1 MNRSTARS
9 GKLRGSGLRKQ
20 VFIACAGVLALSVG
34 FGTARA
40 QIGDTPG
47 CDFNFAARGE
57 QRPTFP
63 RIPICAFAGAYQ
75 DSSHIKPNRCIG
87 AFHGPLADSVRRQA
101 RTITVRFLRDRVA
114 EARNDF
120 GGYRIYRV
128 QNSPDSTRMTL
139 IRRFSK
145 QEGDEITW
153 HFSSVDTAVNTLTP
167 LAFKCGGA
175 VVHDSV
181 VTFVDP
187 DSNGNYVKVCRRVD
201 RFDRCLSRGDSLFKL
216 VAPPGP
222 HDGFQ
227 TWYAITYELKN
238 SSLDGT
244 YDEMFIPDT
253 LSGCGTLLDRSAC
266 PNLNNKLMN
275 LTPQPVEPAGGPT
288 ADLERVGVVPN
299 PFRGREAWDRDTNE
313 LHFINLPSRATIKIF
328 TVSGDLVTQI
338 EHVDPIRDFARWDLK
353 NQSGRDVS
361 SGIYVYRIE
370 AGTLTFQDR
379 FVVIR

>member
-1 MNRSTARS
+1 M
-9 GKLRGSGLRKQ
+9 SGLLARAL
-20 VFIACAGVLALSVG
+20 IACAGVLALSAG
-34 FGTARA
+34 IARA

-47 CDFNFAARGE
+47 CDFNFSARGE

-63 RIPICAFAGAYQ
+63 SIPICAFPGAYQ
-75 DSSHIKPNRCIG
+75 DSSHLRPNRCIG
-87 AFHGPLADSVRRQA
+87 AFRGPLADSVRRQA
-101 RTITVRFLRDRVA
+101 RTITVRFLRDRIA

-145 QEGDEITW
+145 QPGDERTW
-153 HFSSVDTAVNTLTP
+153 RFSSVDTAAGTLTP
-167 LAFKCGGA
+167 LAFKCNGA
-175 VVHDSV
+175 VVHDSI
-181 VTFVDP
+181 VTFIDP
-187 DSNGNYVKVCRRVD
+187 DSNGNFVKVCRRVD
-201 RFDRCLSRGDSLFKL
+201 RFDRCLSRGDSVFKL

-227 TWYAITYELKN
+227 TWYAVTYELKN
-238 SSLDGT
+238 SSLDAT

-253 LSGCGTLLDRSAC
+253 LSGPCGTPSDRSPC
-266 PNLNNKLMN
+266 RNLNNKLAN
-275 LTPQPVEPAGGPT
+275 LTPQPVEPTRGPT
-288 ADLERVGVVPN
+288 TNLERVGVVPN
-299 PFRGREAWDRDTNE
+299 PFRGREAWDRDSNE
-313 LHFINLPSRATIKIF
+313 LHFINLPARATIKIY
-328 TVSGDLVTQI
+328 TVSGDLVTEI
-338 EHVDPIRDFARWDLK
+338 DHVDPIRDFARWDLR

-370 AGTLTFQDR
+370 AGTFTFQDR